1 MIFFFSHYVRGL
13 KFNAAVKWITIMGGT
28 LGAIFSGY
36 MAFKKQNAVREVT
49 PVSSGNPK
57 TSEKIDNSTMPALA
71 TIENAKKIAGSG
83 GYNDK
88 F

>member
-1 MIFFFSHYVRGL
+1 MNFFFSHYVRGL

-57 TSEKIDNSTMPALA
+57 TSEKIENSLA